1 MKSVQVRF
9 DEGFLARLDASD
21 EVRRLGRAEVLRRAA
36 DVYLAN
42 RPVECRVGTVIDDQ
56 YRKAYG
62 DEAGLGSDFEG
73 WEEQGAWPS
82 E

>member
-9 DEGFLARLDASD
+9 DEGFLARLDASE
-21 EVRRLGRAEVLRRAA
+21 EVRRLGRSEVLRRAA

-42 RPVECRVGTVIDDQ
+42 RPVDCRAGKAIDEQ

-62 DEAGLGSDFEG
+62 GESGLGPDFDG
-73 WEEQGAWPS
+73 WEDQGAWPR